1 MTVRLR
7 LQRHGAKKNPFFR
20 IVAADKRKARDGR
33 FIENLGTYNPVTDPP
48 ELRLNEERV
57 DYWMQQG
64 AQPSDTVRSLIR
76 KLKNGEFGVDLS
88 EEGADAAARAAIAEA
103 RRKAKEEARKKAAEE
118 AKATRKEAEA
128 AKEEEEASDEDA
140 SDDKSSDDSDD
151 SDDAAKSDDDAG
163 DDDNDKDDKE

>member
-7 LQRHGAKKNPFFR
+7 LQRRGAKKNPFFR
-20 IVAADKRKARDGR
+20 IVAADKRKPRDGR

-48 ELRLNEERV
+48 ELRINEERV

-76 KLKNGEFGVDLS
+76 KLKNGEFGVNLA
-88 EEGADAAARAAIAEA
+88 EEGADAAARAAKAEA

-118 AKATRKEAEA
+118 AEANREEAEEE
-128 AKEEEEASDEDA
+128 AKAEEEEAADDSDDA
-140 SDDKSSDDSDD
+140 SDDADADSEEASDDSDD
-151 SDDAAKSDDDAG
+151 SDDTDG
-163 DDDNDKDDKE
+163 DDKDE